1 MITGCSG
8 FVGRALAA
16 KCLSSGWRVRGSLRS
31 RAGKA
36 SIAGGVETVLI
47 SDIGP
52 RTDWSAALQGVDVL
66 VHLAALVHAGGHP
79 PEAYRRVNA
88 GGTQRLALEA
98 AAAGVKRLVFLS
110 TVKVNG
116 EGRETPFTEDDP
128 EDPRDPYAASK
139 LEAERELRRISDRTG
154 VEMVILRPP
163 MVYGPGV
170 RANFLRLIRMVERRL
185 PLPLASVENRR
196 SLIFVGNL
204 AEAIEVCL
212 HHPGAAGKTYLVS
225 DAEAVSTP
233 RLIREIGA
241 GLGLKPLLFP
251 MPVAILRALAELLGK
266 TDDLLRLVGSLMVD
280 ASKIRRELD
289 WKPEVSVSEGL
300 RLTVNGYRAGI
311 ENRPGPSTG

>member
-31 RAGKA
+31 RAGKVP
-36 SIAGGVETVLI
+36 IAGGVEVVMI

-52 RTDWSAALQGVDVL
+52 RTDWSAALRGVDAV

-88 GGTQRLALEA
+88 AGTRRLALEA
-98 AAAGVKRLVFLS
+98 AAAGVKRMVFLS

-116 EGRETPFTEDDP
+116 EGRETPFTENDP
-128 EDPRDPYAASK
+128 EDPRGPYAASK
-139 LEAERELRRISDRTG
+139 LEAERELGRISDRTG
-154 VEMVILRPP
+154 LETVILRPP
-163 MVYGPGV
+163 LVYGPGV
-170 RANFLRLIRMVERRL
+170 GANFLRLIRMVERRL
-185 PLPLASVENRR
+185 PLPFASVENRR

-204 AEAIEVCL
+204 AGAIESCL
-212 HHPGAAGKTYLVS
+212 HHPGAAGKTYLVA
-225 DAEAVSTP
+225 DAEALSTP
-233 RLIREIGA
+233 RLIREIGG

-251 MPVAILRALAELLGK
+251 MPVAMLRALAELLGK
-266 TDDLLRLVGSLMVD
+266 SDDLLRLIGSLVVD
-280 ASKIRRELD
+280 ASKIHRELD
-289 WKPEVSVSEGL
+289 WRPEVSVSEGL

-311 ENRPGPSTG
+311 ANRPCPSSG